1 MIITDVVAMGHAT
14 VVLVNAHVRGHTL
27 ENSASTKVHSQ
38 LYTTILFYVFVLQM
52 IVWMTV
58 IVADQLKEPVLIFRQ

>member
-38 LYTTILFYVFVLQM
+38 LTTILFYVFVLQM

-58 IVADQLKEPVLIFRQ
+58 IVVDQLKEPVLIFRQ

>member
-1 MIITDVVAMGHAT
+1 MVAMGHAT
-14 VVLVNAHVRGHTL
+14 VVNAHVRGHTL

-58 IVADQLKEPVLIFRQ
+58 IVVDQLKEPVLIFRQ